1 MTYLQALRILVKAY
15 KAARGVMP
23 KGIDLL
29 KMKMKARQ
37 KAIDSKKVIEF
48 PKERITDPFKARPTK
63 GLARYEGGGEGIKK
77 LIDKG
82 LIRIGEVTKR
92 KKVKEPVDP
101 KLYQQERI
109 KEIMK
114 QNKEAAKR
122 LEKKMNK
129 EKDLGDKLKDL
140 PDDIPDMAN
149 GGIANLTSV
158 YNQNPSLQSQY
169 TLDEYLDL
177 FDTQT
182 TTPQIQTSADILE
195 QAQPNPINPIKPII
209 PLPESGGDGGEG
221 ITTIGKGRTA
231 SNQPNYMGGKEP
243 GIVAGL
249 QRTVGDLTTAGKE
262 IYSLLSP
269 IQFAKRTAKRMDAGL
284 KAAQDYLEEKRK
296 EKERERQRQYEAE
309 IQNAINQGRQM
320 QQAYEDHF
328 SSMGYSSPEARAAD
342 TPTGTL
348 SRI

>member
-1 MTYLQALRILVKAY
+1 
-15 KAARGVMP
+15 
-23 KGIDLL
+23 
-29 KMKMKARQ
+29 
-37 KAIDSKKVIEF
+37 
-48 PKERITDPFKARPTK
+48 
-63 GLARYEGGGEGIKK
+63 
-77 LIDKG
+77 
-82 LIRIGEVTKR
+82 
-92 KKVKEPVDP
+92 
-101 KLYQQERI
+101 
-109 KEIMK
+109 MK

-158 YNQNPSLQSQY
+158 YNQNPTLQSQY

-182 TTPQIQTSADILE
+182 TPQIQTSADILE
-195 QAQPNPINPIKPII
+195 QAKPDPINPIKPII
-209 PLPESGGDGGEG
+209 PLPESGGDGG
-221 ITTIGKGRTA
+221 ITTIGRGRTA

-243 GIVAGL
+243 GIIAGL
-249 QRTVGDLTTAGKE
+249 QRTLGDVTTAGKE
-262 IYSLLSP
+262 IYNLLSP
-269 IQFAKRTAKRMDAGL
+269 IQFAKRTKERMSSGL
-284 KAAQDYLEEKRK
+284 KAAQDYLEQKRI
-296 EKERERQRQYEAE
+296 EEERERQRQYEAQ

-328 SSMGYSSPEARAAD
+328 SSMGYSSPADRAAD

-348 SRI
+348 GRI